1 MMSASSR
8 TGRSALNF
16 MPMLSQH
23 VPVLEQLLL
32 AAANVSSM
40 HNKSA
45 MEPHGGHPNS
55 PEFHTARPT
64 TNAVRESP
72 TRFLRCTHIG
82 IAAKCEKAPPRSM
95 VEMDS
100 A

>member
-1 MMSASSR
+1 
-8 TGRSALNF
+8 

-23 VPVLEQLLL
+23 APALEQLLL
-32 AAANVSSM
+32 AAAEVSSM

-45 MEPHGGHPNS
+45 MEPHAGKPNS
-55 PEFHTARPT
+55 PEFRTVRPT

-82 IAAKCEKAPPRSM
+82 IAAKYEKAPPQSM